1 MHLIFAAM
9 QFNVRDKN
17 NCQSVKKKGKKKMPT
32 TRNKGH
38 TYALIYTPFKMFG

>member
-38 TYALIYTPFKMFG
+38 TYAI